1 MGLRAAAVDQ
11 PPNLPSGHELGW
23 ATLTVGQWR
32 WRYLELGVPGWQDA
46 RRSGRPRTMATPT
59 RVQGIAMARALP
71 PDQSRTGTRWTLAE
85 MVAAFLDAL
94 HTEASS
100 RSSGWRSL
108 HDVDLTPHKR
118 ASWLQRHEADCETKA
133 RPICHLDV
141 KARAASPQGRLGICG
156 DAKTGRQGLERKA
169 PTQPAHPGR
178 RARREPAD
186 IRHGTQVLR
195 KALAV
200 ATGQIAW
207 TMGATRQATDFG
219 AHLTQASPWWPGR
232 RRDAWVMDNLHTHG
246 SLAVCRLVAQWGQ
259 GPFEPR
265 TLQTGPQRRALR
277 TDPSHRHGFHCPP
290 KHGSWLN

>member
-1 MGLRAAAVDQ
+1 
-11 PPNLPSGHELGW
+11 
-23 ATLTVGQWR
+23 
-32 WRYLELGVPGWQDA
+32 
-46 RRSGRPRTMATPT
+46 MATPT

-156 DAKTGRQGLERKA
+156 DAKTGRRE
-169 PTQPAHPGR
+169 
-178 RARREPAD
+178 RREPAD

-207 TMGATRQATDFG
+207 TMGAGSVAK
-219 AHLTQASPWWPGR
+219 
-232 RRDAWVMDNLHTHG
+232 LH
-246 SLAVCRLVAQWGQ
+246 
-259 GPFEPR
+259 F
-265 TLQTGPQRRALR
+265 
-277 TDPSHRHGFHCPP
+277 
-290 KHGSWLN
+290 